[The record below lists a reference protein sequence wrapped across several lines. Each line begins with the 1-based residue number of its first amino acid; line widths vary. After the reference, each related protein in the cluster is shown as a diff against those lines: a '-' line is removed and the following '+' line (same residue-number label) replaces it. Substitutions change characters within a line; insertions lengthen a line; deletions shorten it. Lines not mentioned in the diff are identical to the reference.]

1 MTAGILNF
9 VALVVFAAA
18 LCWRLDQ
25 IRRHGGGLQALA
37 MTVSIAALTLAFVTS
52 NHTVTRMLDDKVFA
66 GSSRLAFYALLAV
79 GVAALIVVF
88 FYPGTAVSRE
98 RRAGFEAVPLV
109 VALIGLQV
117 SIGFMPDDIRSAPI
131 SEWTLQSW
139 GFAIFYLIASA
150 YLAYGFVA
158 CVRSVAK
165 FLRLADG
172 YLRTSLLML
181 IGGLGLLAFGSLVQ
195 IVFVLGGVSGRASM
209 PWLLATSRVLSVLG
223 VVAFL
228 LGISFPMVHSRWQA
242 YRSRG
247 RRRRDAATLTPL
259 WQLVT
264 EAVPGV
270 VLPDRR
276 GGPTAMLHRRV
287 VEIRDA
293 LTQLSPYLPES
304 FDTAGVGAQA
314 MMLRSAAEDYRSSGA
329 SGGAVRHLLP
339 PDGTGL
345 DADAAPLLPV
355 AERLA
360 GADTAVAGRHRSR
373 PVVE

>member
-1 MTAGILNF
+1 MTAGILNL
-9 VALVVFAAA
+9 VALVVFASA

-37 MTVSIAALTLAFVTS
+37 MTISIAALTLAFVVA
-52 NHTVTRMLDDKVFA
+52 NHTVADALDEKVFA
-66 GSSRLAFYALLAV
+66 GSSRLAFYALLAI

-88 FYPGTAVSRE
+88 FYPGSAVSRE
-98 RRAGFEAVPLV
+98 RRAGIEAVPLV

-117 SIGFMPDDIRSAPI
+117 SLVFMPDDIRSEPI
-131 SEWTLQSW
+131 SEWTLKSW

-150 YLAYGFVA
+150 YLAYGFAA
-158 CVRSVAK
+158 CVRSIGK
-165 FLRLADG
+165 FLRVADG

-181 IGGLGLLAFGSLVQ
+181 IGGLGLLAVGSLVQ
-195 IVFVLGGVSGRASM
+195 IVFVLGGVSGSASM
-209 PWLLATSRVLSVLG
+209 PWLLTTSRVLDVLG

-228 LGISFPMVHSRWQA
+228 VGISFPMLHSRWKA
-242 YRSRG
+242 FRSRG
-247 RRRRDAATLTPL
+247 RRRRDSEVLTPL

-264 EAVPGV
+264 GAVPEV

-293 LTQLSPYLPES
+293 LTQLSPYLPLA
-304 FDTAGVGAQA
+304 FDHAVPSVRAA
-314 MMLRSAAEDYRSSGA
+314 MLRTAAAEYREVGRSSGA
-329 SGGAVRHLLP
+329 VRTLLP
-339 PDGTGL
+339 PDGDGL

-355 AERLA
+355 AVALA
-360 GADTAVAGRHRSR
+360 DEPVGSMGRHRS
-373 PVVE
+373 VD